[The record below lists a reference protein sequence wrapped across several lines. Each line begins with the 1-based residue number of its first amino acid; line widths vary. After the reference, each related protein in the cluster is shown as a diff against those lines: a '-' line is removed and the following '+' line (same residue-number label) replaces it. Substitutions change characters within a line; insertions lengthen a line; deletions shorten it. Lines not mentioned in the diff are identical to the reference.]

1 MQARL
6 LALVAVA
13 LVMAC
18 NDARQPT
25 SPTAPTNP
33 SEIILDGAHGGN
45 KDFFFLP
52 PMVPLPIGNPDF
64 ELGKFNNTLRPALK
78 IEICELKAQNLNAQ
92 GLPTESTGCIAGAP
106 LKTFAPGSV
115 QLVNLPVRQNGW
127 WNAFGLP
134 PDGFYYVLWDTRQ
147 SNLNVNKYYRI
158 KVLID
163 GTSTPLGVADVDPMA
178 NLFQWKYTNTGQ
190 VIQLIDD
197 VLLPIPFRVEKGGGS
212 TLCGTA
218 SLCVSTTVSNN
229 NPAGFQTVT
238 VDGGAGAIAGAK
250 FPNGW
255 LPPGGPQNVV
265 VTISSVDIGG
275 TNTGD
280 GTSLKPCHAGL
291 GLMQFPGC
299 FHFSTSPSLAPIDES
314 GAQFAQPVIVAV
326 CYSLQGTG
334 DPREKFAEM
343 YSSGPNEPT
352 HALPDA
358 SDAGILSA
366 AARNCNTTPVIG
378 AAPSRGLT
386 QFARA
391 SWSRVKSGL
400 GSVFGVKTAY
410 GVDLG
415 LGGFTSRFS
424 NIGPALAAT
433 IQPVNLTHFDLV
445 GGGVVNPLVRIIGSN
460 HHDGAH
466 QNSVGLAG
474 LPVTWTVAGSGGT
487 VLGVGEEGSGH
498 TVFTTPT
505 NTFPIDPESPT
516 SGGGYSAVGWTVPST
531 PGDYTLTANGPAM
544 GGPVTF
550 SVTVTAP
557 NNFDVLQGTW
567 LNDNPATGGNP
578 SVSFGVEGTSVTVGA
593 FGACVP
599 TNCDWG
605 TTSADMSLFNSD
617 QQITAIWNQG
627 FVIVTQTMT
636 LLSPT
641 QLSIVNH
648 YDFQPPDTR
657 TDFTSPAE
665 TFTKATAPPPIP

>member
-1 MQARL
+1 MKARI
-6 LALVAVA
+6 LALVSAA

-18 NDARQPT
+18 NDARQPG
-25 SPTAPTNP
+25 SPTAPDNP
-33 SEIILDGAHGGN
+33 SGIILDGAHGGN

-52 PMVPLPIGNPDF
+52 PMVSNPSGNPNF
-64 ELGKFNNTLRPALK
+64 EPGQFNGTLAPRLTV
-78 IEICELKAQNLNAQ
+78 EICQLQTSPVNAQ
-92 GLPTESTGCIAGAP
+92 GLPVATDCVTGPPIKKFGAG
-106 LKTFAPGSV
+106 TV
-115 QLVNLPVRQNGW
+115 QLQN
-127 WNAFGLP
+127 P
-134 PDGFYYVLWDTRQ
+134 PDGFYQVLWNARESALDDA
-147 SNLNVNKYYRI
+147 KFYRI
-158 KVLID
+158 KVLLE
-163 GTSTPLGVADVDPMA
+163 GSSTPFGVADLDPMSNMKEMRNA
-178 NLFQWKYTNTGQ
+178 VTGE
-190 VIQLIDD
+190 VIPLNDNST
-197 VLLPIPFRVEKGGGS
+197 LPIKFRIEHGGGS
-212 TLCGTA
+212 TLCGDAERCT
-218 SLCVSTTVSNN
+218 SVTVSNN
-229 NPAGFQTVT
+229 SPAGFQTVT
-238 VDGGAGAIAGAK
+238 VNGGAGAIAGAR

-255 LPPGGPQNVV
+255 LPANGPQSVV
-265 VTISSVDIGG
+265 VTIHSVALGSTDPV
-275 TNTGD
+275 TGAE
-280 GTSLKPCHAGL
+280 TTPCHVGL
-291 GLMQFPGC
+291 TLQQFPGC
-299 FHFSTSPSLAPIDES
+299 FNFSTTPQLAPIDES

-386 QFARA
+386 QFASA
-391 SWSRVKSGL
+391 SWNRFKSGL

-415 LGGFTSRFS
+415 LGGFTMRFS
-424 NIGPALAAT
+424 NIGPAIAAT

-460 HHDGAH
+460 HHDGGH

-516 SGGGYSAVGWTVPST
+516 SGGGYSAVAWTVPST

-578 SVSFGVEGTSVTVGA
+578 SVSFGVEGSSVTVGA

-617 QQITAIWNQG
+617 QQVTAIWNQG